1 MASQEITDIL
11 APRKPRFISLPGIWR
26 ALRVWPIV
34 PVFLLSLVLVSGI
47 AAPWVAP
54 HDPDRGNLR
63 ERNLPPFWSG
73 PETALKTVADNV
85 ALEEQ
90 GRLITLRNAQEI
102 DPQAAVGDT
111 VEVEIA
117 SGGSTKYLL
126 GTDQLGRDLLSRVIY
141 GARISLVVAVVTLGV
156 GGTIGVTLGLVAGWY
171 GGWVDELIMRFVD
184 VMLSLPL
191 ILVALVLVVT
201 LGQSFSIIVTV
212 LCLFI
217 WPRFARQI
225 RGEVLQLKTQDYV
238 ALAKVS
244 GASTLRILFVHI
256 FPGTINTLIVVATL
270 QIGIVILLES
280 VLSFLGA
287 GVPPPTAAWGSMVAE
302 GRDRL
307 AGFWWI
313 STFPGLAIMLTVMSL
328 NLFGD
333 WLRDKLDP
341 RLRQMSSAAPAE
353 HFIGKTERPQ
363 TRDESGA
370 FLSGSS
376 ERQPYNSRRVSSS
389 KARSSALNSGNPGA
403 FGLIPPVKA
412 GGRFSKN
419 ALRPSSPSV
428 VSWVS
433 KVLNRV

>member
-1 MASQEITDIL
+1 MASQETTDIL
-11 APRKPRFISLPGIWR
+11 APREPRLISLPGIWR

-90 GRLITLRNAQEI
+90 GRLITLRKAQEI

-111 VEVEIA
+111 VEVEI
-117 SGGSTKYLL
+117 SGGGSTKYLL

-171 GGWVDELIMRFVD
+171 GGWIDELIMRFVD

-287 GVPPPTAAWGSMVAE
+287 GVPPPTAAWGSMVAD

-341 RLRQMSSAAPAE
+341 RLRQ
-353 HFIGKTERPQ
+353 
-363 TRDESGA
+363 
-370 FLSGSS
+370 
-376 ERQPYNSRRVSSS
+376 
-389 KARSSALNSGNPGA
+389 
-403 FGLIPPVKA
+403 
-412 GGRFSKN
+412 
-419 ALRPSSPSV
+419 
-428 VSWVS
+428 
-433 KVLNRV
+433 VL

>member
-1 MASQEITDIL
+1 MASQETTDIL
-11 APRKPRFISLPGIWR
+11 APREPRLISLPGIWR

-34 PVFLLSLVLVSGI
+34 PVILLSLVLVSGI

-73 PETALKTVADNV
+73 PESALKTVADSV

-102 DPQAAVGDT
+102 DPQAAVGDR

-117 SGGSTKYLL
+117 GGGSTKYLL

-341 RLRQMSSAAPAE
+341 RLRQM
-353 HFIGKTERPQ
+353 
-363 TRDESGA
+363 
-370 FLSGSS
+370 
-376 ERQPYNSRRVSSS
+376 N
-389 KARSSALNSGNPGA
+389 
-403 FGLIPPVKA
+403 
-412 GGRFSKN
+412 
-419 ALRPSSPSV
+419 
-428 VSWVS
+428 
-433 KVLNRV
+433 

>member
-1 MASQEITDIL
+1 MASQETTDIL
-11 APRKPRFISLPGIWR
+11 APREPRLISLPGIWR

-34 PVFLLSLVLVSGI
+34 PVILLSLVLVSGI

-63 ERNLPPFWSG
+63 ERNQPPFWSG
-73 PETALKTVADNV
+73 PGTALKTVADSV

-90 GRLITLRNAQEI
+90 GRLITLRKAQEI

-111 VEVEIA
+111 VEVEI
-117 SGGSTKYLL
+117 SGGGSTKYLL

-238 ALAKVS
+238 ALAKVA
-244 GASTLRILFVHI
+244 GASTRRILLIHI

-341 RLRQMSSAAPAE
+341 RLRQM
-353 HFIGKTERPQ
+353 
-363 TRDESGA
+363 
-370 FLSGSS
+370 
-376 ERQPYNSRRVSSS
+376 N
-389 KARSSALNSGNPGA
+389 
-403 FGLIPPVKA
+403 
-412 GGRFSKN
+412 
-419 ALRPSSPSV
+419 
-428 VSWVS
+428 
-433 KVLNRV
+433 

>member
-1 MASQEITDIL
+1 MASQETTDIL
-11 APRKPRFISLPGIWR
+11 APREPRLISLPGIWR

-117 SGGSTKYLL
+117 GGGSTKYLL

-287 GVPPPTAAWGSMVAE
+287 GVPPPTAAWGSMVAD

-341 RLRQMSSAAPAE
+341 RLRQ
-353 HFIGKTERPQ
+353 
-363 TRDESGA
+363 
-370 FLSGSS
+370 
-376 ERQPYNSRRVSSS
+376 
-389 KARSSALNSGNPGA
+389 
-403 FGLIPPVKA
+403 
-412 GGRFSKN
+412 
-419 ALRPSSPSV
+419 
-428 VSWVS
+428 
-433 KVLNRV
+433 VL

>member
-1 MASQEITDIL
+1 MASQETTDIL
-11 APRKPRFISLPGIWR
+11 APREPRLISLPGIWR

-73 PETALKTVADNV
+73 PESALKTVADSV

-117 SGGSTKYLL
+117 GGGSTKYLL

-287 GVPPPTAAWGSMVAE
+287 GVPPPTAAWGSMVAD

-341 RLRQMSSAAPAE
+341 RLRQM
-353 HFIGKTERPQ
+353 
-363 TRDESGA
+363 
-370 FLSGSS
+370 
-376 ERQPYNSRRVSSS
+376 N
-389 KARSSALNSGNPGA
+389 
-403 FGLIPPVKA
+403 
-412 GGRFSKN
+412 
-419 ALRPSSPSV
+419 
-428 VSWVS
+428 
-433 KVLNRV
+433 

>member
-1 MASQEITDIL
+1 MASQETTDIL
-11 APRKPRFISLPGIWR
+11 APPEPRLISLPGIWR

-117 SGGSTKYLL
+117 GGGSTKYLL

-287 GVPPPTAAWGSMVAE
+287 GVPPPTAAWGSMVAD

-307 AGFWWI
+307 AGYWWI

-341 RLRQMSSAAPAE
+341 RLRQ
-353 HFIGKTERPQ
+353 
-363 TRDESGA
+363 
-370 FLSGSS
+370 
-376 ERQPYNSRRVSSS
+376 
-389 KARSSALNSGNPGA
+389 
-403 FGLIPPVKA
+403 
-412 GGRFSKN
+412 
-419 ALRPSSPSV
+419 
-428 VSWVS
+428 
-433 KVLNRV
+433 VL